1 MLKLVE
7 KTCYPCTNINI
18 PILRAY
24 TMRRFIF
31 RELIVFNTL
40 AEYLL
45 LCSVN
50 TGESKPLGN
59 SYTIIN
65 MSLET

>member
-1 MLKLVE
+1 
-7 KTCYPCTNINI
+7 
-18 PILRAY
+18 
-24 TMRRFIF
+24 MRRFIF

-40 AEYLL
+40 AEHMF
-45 LCSVN
+45 LCSV

-65 MSLET
+65 ISLET